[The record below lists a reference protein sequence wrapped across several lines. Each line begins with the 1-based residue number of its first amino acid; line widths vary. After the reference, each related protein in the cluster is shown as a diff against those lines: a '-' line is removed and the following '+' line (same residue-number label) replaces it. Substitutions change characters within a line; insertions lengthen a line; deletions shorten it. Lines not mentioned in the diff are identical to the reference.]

1 MCKGLK
7 KCLFLGGFNNCNA
20 HCLTAIIP
28 FGWAQDLDD
37 SWNDHQ
43 EIALYPG
50 IEINDRAT
58 LKGSAAAVKAL
69 NSISPISDQSYH
81 NQPVKKPSNQEEENP
96 HEIMAIEMTK
106 TKETSDST
114 AVLIEND
121 ISSDIFDESL
131 RYSGID
137 RPRLNIE
144 YAENAPSEEKQIRGE
159 FISEEER
166 IANLFTTSK
175 KRK

>member
-1 MCKGLK
+1 
-7 KCLFLGGFNNCNA
+7 
-20 HCLTAIIP
+20 
-28 FGWAQDLDD
+28 
-37 SWNDHQ
+37 
-43 EIALYPG
+43 
-50 IEINDRAT
+50 
-58 LKGSAAAVKAL
+58 
-69 NSISPISDQSYH
+69 
-81 NQPVKKPSNQEEENP
+81 
-96 HEIMAIEMTK
+96 MAIEMTK